1 MPILIL
7 FLTEIL
13 SRNVRHVSVPHYES
27 LTLEKITAF
36 CRTQPNDIE
45 RYLPDKGEVHKV
57 SRDWI
62 CNVCA
67 TVLGTIFTN
76 WVREQIEIRNEE
88 VTEKRDMNIELDDDV
103 AAAFHASTSVS
114 CK

>member
-1 MPILIL
+1 M

-13 SRNVRHVSVPHYES
+13 SKNVRHISVPYYES

-36 CRTQPNDIE
+36 CREQPNDIQ
-45 RYLPDKGEVHKV
+45 RYIPDKGEVHKV
-57 SRDWI
+57 SREWI
-62 CNVCA
+62 CNVVA

-76 WVREQIEIRNEE
+76 WVREQIEIRNDE
-88 VTEKRDMNIELDDDV
+88 VTEKNDMNIELDDDV

-114 CK
+114 CE